1 MPDPLETTVLAVL
14 REALGGD
21 TRLSRRFSLREPTK
35 KLARMLGGSGAS
47 LIETPFSS
55 IGKPQGLSSHCSREI
70 SGAQV
75 TREQGDSRDAT
86 PSLPR

>member
-1 MPDPLETTVLAVL
+1 MPDPLETTVLTTL
-14 REALGGD
+14 REALSGD
-21 TRLSRRFSLREPTK
+21 TRLSRRLSLLEPTK

-55 IGKPQGLSSHCSREI
+55 KDMPPGLSSHCSRES

-75 TREQGDSRDAT
+75 TTKGDSRYAT
-86 PSLPR
+86 ASLP